1 MNPNKD
7 LLYISVFT
15 IITVLAWIV
24 FDVYHT
30 AVTSTLTEVQQKLI
44 APLSPKLNE
53 TALTNIR
60 QRLQ

>member
-15 IITVLAWIV
+15 VITVLAWIV

-30 AVTSTLTEVQQKLI
+30 AVTSTLTDVQERLMS
-44 APLSPKLNE
+44 PLSPKLNE

-60 QRLQ
+60 THTQ